1 MPNPTEEFMN
11 LVVEAYQATH
21 SLNQTATLL
30 SKEHQIDI
38 AYQKVRKILI
48 TAGVYENPTSREIN
62 RLFAEGNTV
71 LEIAKLLDMSPISVH
86 GYLPYQKGL
95 YRGPERSKSALRSE
109 RYRKKKASKTA
120 VDAAPVITTDNLWE
134 IITSRQGETF
144 YTKKMLPFTYTVKGG
159 EMFTDRRQR
168 SITKSTFEW
177 AFEKIQNAPDT
188 VTGPKALNVYGAPYV
203 WAVLHGIGVIP

>member
-1 MPNPTEEFMN
+1 MSNPTEEFIN
-11 LVVEAYQATH
+11 LVVESYQTTR
-21 SLNQTATLL
+21 SLNKTAKLL
-30 SKEHQIDI
+30 AREHQIDI

-48 TAGVYENPTSREIN
+48 TAGVYENPTSREVN

-71 LEIAKLLDMSPISVH
+71 EEIARRLHMSKISVH
-86 GYLPYQKGL
+86 GYLPYQKGI
-95 YRGPERSKSALRSE
+95 YQGPERSKDALRSE
-109 RYRKKKASKTA
+109 RYRRRKASKKAAEA
-120 VDAAPVITTDNLWE
+120 VLVITVDNLWE
-134 IITSRQGETF
+134 VITSRQGETF

-177 AFEKIQNAPDT
+177 AFEKLQNAPDT